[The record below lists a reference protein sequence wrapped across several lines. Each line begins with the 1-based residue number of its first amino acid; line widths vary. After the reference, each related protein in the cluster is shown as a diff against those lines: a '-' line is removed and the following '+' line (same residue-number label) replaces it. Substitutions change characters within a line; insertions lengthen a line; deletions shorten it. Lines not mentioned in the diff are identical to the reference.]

1 MRPKFILLLLVAVL
15 LVGCTYHT
23 KDIPTD
29 IAPTAQ
35 GKQKYS
41 THLAVL
47 FTPKLL
53 ENAVSVRPLTVHGG
67 RHVYHYR
74 LGPALRTA
82 LLKSVKAAYADIT
95 VVKVLPRPK
104 EFDRIITFDL
114 EMADV
119 RVEFIPGY
127 LRQEA
132 KASAKIAVIMDIIDG
147 ASLKIVRRMP
157 AQGRGSSL
165 KDASGF
171 VSHAPMQFTKAVE
184 DAIQQLSEI
193 VSNLLIS
200 GGAEAG
206 RRVR

>member
-1 MRPKFILLLLVAVL
+1 MLLLLVAVFL
-15 LVGCTYHT
+15 GGCTYHS
-23 KDIPTD
+23 KDIPPD
-29 IAPTAQ
+29 IAPTARGDQ
-35 GKQKYS
+35 RFS
-41 THLAVL
+41 THLALL

-53 ENAVSVRPLTVHGG
+53 ENVVSARPLTVHGG
-67 RHVYHYR
+67 QHVYHYR
-74 LGPALRTA
+74 LGPALQTA
-82 LLKSVKAAYADIT
+82 LLKSVKAAYADVT
-95 VVKVLPRPK
+95 VVKVLPRPR
-104 EFDRIITFDL
+104 EFDRIISFDL

-132 KASAKIAVIMDIIDG
+132 KATATIAVIVDIIDG

-171 VSHAPMQFTKAVE
+171 VPYAPMQFTKAIE
-184 DAIQQLSEI
+184 DATQQLSEI

-206 RRVR
+206 RRLR

>member
-82 LLKSVKAAYADIT
+82 LLKSVKAAYADVT

-104 EFDRIITFDL
+104 EFHRIISFDL
-114 EMADV
+114 DYADV
-119 RVEFIPGY
+119 R
-127 LRQEA
+127 EA
-132 KASAKIAVIMDIIDG
+132 KASAKIAVIMDIIEG

-200 GGAEAG
+200 GGAEA
-206 RRVR
+206 RRRLR